1 MPSRPRA
8 LVTGASS
15 GIGRAL
21 AQRLAKG
28 GYDLVLCGRDAA
40 QLRAAQRACQDLGAK
55 SDIVLAD
62 LSLPGAVARVYE
74 SLDHRSLEVLVN
86 NAGFTVHGDFSETDL
101 KDEIAMIAVHV
112 GAVLELT
119 KLVLPGML
127 ERGRGRILNVGS
139 VYSFAPVPHQ
149 AVYGASKAFLLSF
162 SDSLWAELRGSGVS
176 VTALCP
182 GVTRTEFRARAG
194 VSTKRMSGM
203 SAEEVAECGY
213 RGMMAGCRLVV
224 PGLLNKLFVFVA
236 RRIPSG
242 AIPALTG
249 VISRFRGLGPAKKR
263 L

>member
-1 MPSRPRA
+1 MPARPLA

-21 AQRLAKG
+21 ALRLAKG
-28 GYDLVLCGRDAA
+28 GYDLILSGRDAA
-40 QLRAAQRACQDLGAK
+40 QLRVVQRAAKDLGAA

-62 LSLPGAVARVYE
+62 LSLPGAVGRVYE
-74 SLDHRSLEVLVN
+74 ALDRRPLEVLVN

-101 KDEIAMIAVHV
+101 KDEMSMIAVHV

-127 ERGRGRILNVGS
+127 ARKKGRILNVGS

-149 AVYGASKAFLLSF
+149 AVYGATKAFLLSF

-176 VTALCP
+176 VTSLCP
-182 GVTRTEFRARAG
+182 GITRTEFRSRAG

-203 SAEEVAECGY
+203 SAEAVAECGY
-213 RGMMAGCRLVV
+213 RGMMAGRRLVV

-242 AIPALTG
+242 AIPVLTG
-249 VISRFRGLGPAKKR
+249 IISRFRGLGPAQKR